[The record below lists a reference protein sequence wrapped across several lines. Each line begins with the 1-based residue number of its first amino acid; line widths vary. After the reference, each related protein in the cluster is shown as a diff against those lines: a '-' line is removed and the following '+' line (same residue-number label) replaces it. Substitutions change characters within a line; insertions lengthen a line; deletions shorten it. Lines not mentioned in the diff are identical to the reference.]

1 MRFLVCPVCKSTEI
15 ELDSGGYTGK
25 YYCKKC
31 GYVGSFIL
39 EMDEG
44 ELKEFLEAERTKNS
58 LNKGEKDLNAK
69 KDAKLN
75 YE

>member
-1 MRFLVCPVCKSTEI
+1 MRLLVCPVCKSTEI
-15 ELDSGGYTGK
+15 ELDTGGYTGK

-44 ELKEFLEAERTKNS
+44 ELKELIEAEKTKDDSARRGKN
-58 LNKGEKDLNAK
+58 LNKSNL
-69 KDAKLN
+69 
-75 YE
+75 